1 MRMQTKSCIMVM
13 KKRYVNALL
22 LGMSLCVAAPGT
34 AVSASEIP
42 AQESAVEDTS
52 DAELEAIMREA
63 EAAAAGAD
71 GTEESG
77 SDGSATEETKYAA
90 KLTEVVETLEQKV
103 SAGGSAM
110 SKEDVSILKSFFESI
125 SPEDNFATV
134 SDFLSFVLSSY
145 SDQGIDGDDSHVI
158 KPSLDKVKEITGAFV
173 SVYGETDVIA
183 GVKGY
188 VQDKLGDLSLSEEE
202 IKKITDL
209 DSIDS
214 IFDAAKDYLQKAEG
228 DGDGSDGNNSGDNN
242 GSDGDNSDGDNSG
255 DNSGDNN
262 GDNNGGNS
270 GDNSGD
276 NGGDTDEALKEATE
290 DAIKE
295 IESIDISSLTGERKE
310 AAEKYLAE
318 VKEKITNASSAE
330 DIEVLSAEASA
341 TLESLLAQETIE
353 SQRTAAKEALKEFF
367 DGAKFE
373 TDELKA
379 VAQEIYD
386 SAMEAIGQADSIEKI
401 NDELDSAKEDIQNVI
416 DQKDGVLDTLKEN
429 AKKNIDEAR
438 DAIQTESQLPDEV
451 VAMAKEQIDA
461 ADSAKTIQSIKTV
474 SKEILANMKSALDEK
489 SKSSV
494 SDTISS
500 LRGISLNKDD
510 PDLLVYMA
518 EKASAAE
525 YADACTLMEAAVEY
539 VSLSDADFKDVLVDD
554 MKDVLADAKEDK
566 AEDAQKIFDEAVSS
580 MKDVSRLNTYK
591 VYENAMT
598 ELGKLKATDEVSAA
612 KKEAEASLD
621 KLVEGI
627 TDKTVKA
634 KAEDI
639 VAKAKE
645 SLKDAKTVEEIN
657 KIVEDAAGKVEKVK
671 KEASDAEKLEK
682 KKKTYQAKL
691 DNLVKNVTDSEL
703 KTTLSKIVDS
713 AKADISNATSEEQ
726 MNEILTKAKNDIKNT
741 TVEYSKNK
749 ALATKKAQLIEK
761 LTSLAD
767 GKSLSSE
774 ALSIISQAKTDI
786 MDASTSEDA
795 VSIYNTA
802 VASFKETYVN
812 DLHTSYKEK
821 LDALAPD
828 ASSTLDDT
836 TKAKINDT
844 ITKAKE
850 NIDKTSSEDAMK
862 QIYDQAEKSVSLL
875 KENSS
880 SLDKV
885 KEDAINE
892 LKNYTTLNTESVQKV
907 ISAYTNKIQ
916 SATSEDQVKQ
926 YLSDAKGLLDK
937 LNAAA
942 GITSSTDQNGG
953 TSTGSTASGTDV
965 QSASKKGDDTPTSSV
980 KTGDENGFNII
991 ASVAALIVGIG
1002 AVGALIY
1009 TKFFK
1014 KK

>member
-228 DGDGSDGNNSGDNN
+228 DGDGSDG
-242 GSDGDNSDGDNSG
+242 DNS
-255 DNSGDNN
+255 
-262 GDNNGGNS
+262 
-270 GDNSGD
+270 
-276 NGGDTDEALKEATE
+276 GDTDEALKEATE
-290 DAIKE
+290 NAIKE
-295 IESIDISSLTGERKE
+295 IEAIDISSLTGERKE

-1009 TKFFK
+1009 MKFFK

>member
-1 MRMQTKSCIMVM
+1 MVM

-242 GSDGDNSDGDNSG
+242 G
-255 DNSGDNN
+255 
-262 GDNNGGNS
+262 DNNGGNS

-318 VKEKITNASSAE
+318 VKEKITNASSTE

-438 DAIQTESQLPDEV
+438 DAIQAESQLPDEV

-510 PDLLVYMA
+510 PDLLAYMA

-634 KAEDI
+634 KAEEI

-645 SLKDAKTVEEIN
+645 SLKDAKTVEEVN
-657 KIVEDAAGKVEKVK
+657 KIVEGAAGKVEKVK

-774 ALSIISQAKTDI
+774 ALNIISQAKTDI

-812 DLHTSYKEK
+812 DLHASYKEK

-836 TKAKINDT
+836 TKTKINDT

-942 GITSSTDQNGG
+942 GITSSTDQNDG
-953 TSTGSTASGTDV
+953 TSTSSTASGTDV

-1009 TKFFK
+1009 MKFFK

>member
-1 MRMQTKSCIMVM
+1 MVYKFSSTSKISFPGSGIAAIAASDANLADIRKQMRIQTIGHDKLNQLRHARYFGNIHGMVQHM
-13 KKRYVNALL
+13 KKH
-22 LGMSLCVAAPGT
+22 
-34 AVSASEIP
+34 
-42 AQESAVEDTS
+42 
-52 DAELEAIMREA
+52 
-63 EAAAAGAD
+63 AD
-71 GTEESG
+71 
-77 SDGSATEETKYAA
+77 
-90 KLTEVVETLEQKV
+90 
-103 SAGGSAM
+103 
-110 SKEDVSILKSFFESI
+110 ILRPKFDI
-125 SPEDNFATV
+125 
-134 SDFLSFVLSSY
+134 VL
-145 SDQGIDGDDSHVI
+145 
-158 KPSLDKVKEITGAFV
+158 KTLDK
-173 SVYGETDVIA
+173 
-183 GVKGY
+183 
-188 VQDKLGDLSLSEEE
+188 
-202 IKKITDL
+202 
-209 DSIDS
+209 
-214 IFDAAKDYLQKAEG
+214 
-228 DGDGSDGNNSGDNN
+228 
-242 GSDGDNSDGDNSG
+242 
-255 DNSGDNN
+255 
-262 GDNNGGNS
+262 
-270 GDNSGD
+270 
-276 NGGDTDEALKEATE
+276 
-290 DAIKE
+290 
-295 IESIDISSLTGERKE
+295 
-310 AAEKYLAE
+310 
-318 VKEKITNASSAE
+318 
-330 DIEVLSAEASA
+330 
-341 TLESLLAQETIE
+341 
-353 SQRTAAKEALKEFF
+353 
-367 DGAKFE
+367 
-373 TDELKA
+373 
-379 VAQEIYD
+379 
-386 SAMEAIGQADSIEKI
+386 
-401 NDELDSAKEDIQNVI
+401 
-416 DQKDGVLDTLKEN
+416 
-429 AKKNIDEAR
+429 
-438 DAIQTESQLPDEV
+438 
-451 VAMAKEQIDA
+451 
-461 ADSAKTIQSIKTV
+461 
-474 SKEILANMKSALDEK
+474 
-489 SKSSV
+489 
-494 SDTISS
+494 
-500 LRGISLNKDD
+500 
-510 PDLLVYMA
+510 
-518 EKASAAE
+518 
-525 YADACTLMEAAVEY
+525 
-539 VSLSDADFKDVLVDD
+539 
-554 MKDVLADAKEDK
+554 
-566 AEDAQKIFDEAVSS
+566 
-580 MKDVSRLNTYK
+580 
-591 VYENAMT
+591 
-598 ELGKLKATDEVSAA
+598 ELGGL
-612 KKEAEASLD
+612 
-621 KLVEGI
+621 GI
-627 TDKTVKA
+627 GSWLAPRGVYFISFDSMDGCA
-634 KAEDI
+634 KAI

-1009 TKFFK
+1009 MKFFK

>member
-22 LGMSLCVAAPGT
+22 LGMTLCVAAPGT

-63 EAAAAGAD
+63 EAAAVGAD
-71 GTEESG
+71 GTEGSG
-77 SDGSATEETKYAA
+77 SDGSASEETKYAA
-90 KLTEVVETLEQKV
+90 KLTDVVGTLEQKV

-125 SPEDNFATV
+125 SPEDDFATV

-158 KPSLDKVKEITGAFV
+158 EPSLDKVKEITSAFV
-173 SVYGETDVIA
+173 SVYGETDVID

-188 VQDKLGDLSLSEEE
+188 VQDKLGDLSLSEED

-214 IFDAAKDYLQKAEG
+214 IFDAAKDYLQKA
-228 DGDGSDGNNSGDNN
+228 DGDSD
-242 GSDGDNSDGDNSG
+242 GSDGDNSGDNNDSNGDNNG

-262 GDNNGGNS
+262 GDNS
-270 GDNSGD
+270 GDNS
-276 NGGDTDEALKEATE
+276 GDTDEALKEAAE

-295 IESIDISSLTGERKE
+295 IEAIDISSLTGERKE
-310 AAEKYLAE
+310 AAEKYLTE

-341 TLESLLAQETIE
+341 TLESLLAQETLE

-367 DGAKFE
+367 DSAKFE

-379 VAQEIYD
+379 AAQEIYD
-386 SAMEAIGQADSIEKI
+386 SAMEAIDQADSIEKI
-401 NDELDSAKEDIQNVI
+401 NDELDSAKEDIQNVV
-416 DQKDGVLDTLKEN
+416 DQKDGVLDTLKDN
-429 AKKNIDEAR
+429 AKKSIDEAR
-438 DAIQTESQLPDEV
+438 DAIKTESQLPDEV
-451 VAMAKEQIDA
+451 VAMAEEQIDA
-461 ADSAKTIQSIKTV
+461 ADSAKTIQSVKTV

-510 PDLLVYMA
+510 PDLLAYMA
-518 EKASAAE
+518 QKASAAE

-645 SLKDAKTVEEIN
+645 SLKDAKTVEAVN

-691 DNLVKNVTDSEL
+691 DDLIKNVTDSEL

-761 LTSLAD
+761 LTSLTD

-828 ASSTLDDT
+828 DSSTLDDT
-836 TKAKINDT
+836 TKTKINDT

-953 TSTGSTASGTDV
+953 TSTSSTASGTDV

-1009 TKFFK
+1009 MKFFK

>member
-228 DGDGSDGNNSGDNN
+228 DGDGSDGDNSGDNN
-242 GSDGDNSDGDNSG
+242 GSDGDNS
-255 DNSGDNN
+255 GDNN
-262 GDNNGGNS
+262 GDNNGDNS
-270 GDNSGD
+270 GDNS
-276 NGGDTDEALKEATE
+276 GDTDEALKEATE

-295 IESIDISSLTGERKE
+295 IEAIDISSLTGERKE

-386 SAMEAIGQADSIEKI
+386 SAMEAIGHADSIEKI

-489 SKSSV
+489 SKTSV

-566 AEDAQKIFDEAVSS
+566 VEDAQKIFDEAVSS

-1009 TKFFK
+1009 MKFFK

>member
-22 LGMSLCVAAPGT
+22 LGMSLCVAVPGT
-34 AVSASEIP
+34 AVSASKIP

-77 SDGSATEETKYAA
+77 SDGSATEEAKYAA

-110 SKEDVSILKSFFESI
+110 SKEDVSILKNFFESI
-125 SPEDNFATV
+125 PPEDDFATV

-158 KPSLDKVKEITGAFV
+158 EPSLDKVKEITGAFG
-173 SVYGETDVIA
+173 SVYGETDVID

-209 DSIDS
+209 DSIDF

-228 DGDGSDGNNSGDNN
+228 DVDGSD
-242 GSDGDNSDGDNSG
+242 G

-262 GDNNGGNS
+262 GDNNGDNS
-270 GDNSGD
+270 GDNSED
-276 NGGDTDEALKEATE
+276 NSGDTDEALKEATE

-295 IESIDISSLTGERKE
+295 IEAIDISSLTGERKE

-341 TLESLLAQETIE
+341 TLESLLAQETLE

-379 VAQEIYD
+379 AAQEIYD
-386 SAMEAIGQADSIEKI
+386 SAMEAIDQADSIEKI

-438 DAIQTESQLPDEV
+438 DAIQTESQLPDEI
-451 VAMAKEQIDA
+451 VAMAEEQIDA

-510 PDLLVYMA
+510 PDLLAYMA

-525 YADACTLMEAAVEY
+525 YTDACTLMEAAVEY

-645 SLKDAKTVEEIN
+645 SLKDAKTVEEVN
-657 KIVEDAAGKVEKVK
+657 KIIEDAAGKVEKVK
-671 KEASDAEKLEK
+671 KEASDAEKREK

-691 DNLVKNVTDSEL
+691 DDLVKNVTDSEL

-836 TKAKINDT
+836 TTTKINDT

-953 TSTGSTASGTDV
+953 TSTSSTASETDV

-1009 TKFFK
+1009 MKFFK

>member
-1 MRMQTKSCIMVM
+1 MVM

-310 AAEKYLAE
+310 AAEKNLAE

-416 DQKDGVLDTLKEN
+416 DQKDGVLNTLKEN

-438 DAIQTESQLPDEV
+438 DAIQTESQLPNEV

-510 PDLLVYMA
+510 PDLLAYMA

-634 KAEDI
+634 KAEEI

-645 SLKDAKTVEEIN
+645 SLKDAKTVEEVN

-774 ALSIISQAKTDI
+774 ALNIISQAKTDI

-812 DLHTSYKEK
+812 DLHTSV
-821 LDALAPD
+821 
-828 ASSTLDDT
+828 
-836 TKAKINDT
+836 
-844 ITKAKE
+844 
-850 NIDKTSSEDAMK
+850 MK
-862 QIYDQAEKSVSLL
+862 
-875 KENSS
+875 
-880 SLDKV
+880 
-885 KEDAINE
+885 
-892 LKNYTTLNTESVQKV
+892 
-907 ISAYTNKIQ
+907 
-916 SATSEDQVKQ
+916 
-926 YLSDAKGLLDK
+926 
-937 LNAAA
+937 
-942 GITSSTDQNGG
+942 
-953 TSTGSTASGTDV
+953 
-965 QSASKKGDDTPTSSV
+965 
-980 KTGDENGFNII
+980 
-991 ASVAALIVGIG
+991 
-1002 AVGALIY
+1002 
-1009 TKFFK
+1009 
-1014 KK
+1014 

>member
-22 LGMSLCVAAPGT
+22 LGMTLCVAAPGT

-71 GTEESG
+71 GTEGSG
-77 SDGSATEETKYAA
+77 SDGSASEETKYAA
-90 KLTEVVETLEQKV
+90 KLTDVVGTLEQKV

-125 SPEDNFATV
+125 SPEDDFATV

-158 KPSLDKVKEITGAFV
+158 EPSLDKVKEITSAFV
-173 SVYGETDVIA
+173 SVYGETDVID

-188 VQDKLGDLSLSEEE
+188 VQDKLGDLSLSEED

-214 IFDAAKDYLQKAEG
+214 IFDAAKDYLQKA
-228 DGDGSDGNNSGDNN
+228 DGDSD
-242 GSDGDNSDGDNSG
+242 GSDGDNSGDNNDSNGDNNG

-262 GDNNGGNS
+262 GDNS
-270 GDNSGD
+270 GDNS
-276 NGGDTDEALKEATE
+276 GDTDEALKEAAE

-295 IESIDISSLTGERKE
+295 IEAIDISSLTGERKE
-310 AAEKYLAE
+310 AAEKYLTE

-341 TLESLLAQETIE
+341 TLESLLAQETLE

-367 DGAKFE
+367 DSAKFE

-379 VAQEIYD
+379 AAQEIYD
-386 SAMEAIGQADSIEKI
+386 SAMEAIDQADSIEKI
-401 NDELDSAKEDIQNVI
+401 NDELDSAKEDIQNVV
-416 DQKDGVLDTLKEN
+416 DQKDGVLDTLKDN
-429 AKKNIDEAR
+429 AKKSIDEAR
-438 DAIQTESQLPDEV
+438 DAIKTESQLPDEV
-451 VAMAKEQIDA
+451 VAMAEEQIDA
-461 ADSAKTIQSIKTV
+461 ADSAKTIQSVKTV

-510 PDLLVYMA
+510 PDLLAYMA
-518 EKASAAE
+518 QKASAAE

-645 SLKDAKTVEEIN
+645 SLKDAKTVEAVN

-691 DNLVKNVTDSEL
+691 DDLIKNVTDSEL

-761 LTSLAD
+761 LTSLTD

-828 ASSTLDDT
+828 DSSTLDDT
-836 TKAKINDT
+836 TKTKINDT

-953 TSTGSTASGTDV
+953 TSTSSTASGTDV

-1009 TKFFK
+1009 MKFFK

>member
-1 MRMQTKSCIMVM
+1 MVM

-276 NGGDTDEALKEATE
+276 NGGDIDEALKEATE

-416 DQKDGVLDTLKEN
+416 DQKDGVLNTLKEN

-438 DAIQTESQLPDEV
+438 DAIQTESQLPNEV

-474 SKEILANMKSALDEK
+474 SKEIPANMKSALDEK

-510 PDLLVYMA
+510 PDLLAYMA

-634 KAEDI
+634 KAEEI

-645 SLKDAKTVEEIN
+645 SLKDAKTVEEVN

-774 ALSIISQAKTDI
+774 ALNIISQAKTDI

-836 TKAKINDT
+836 TKTKINNT

-907 ISAYTNKIQ
+907 ISAYTNRIQ
-916 SATSEDQVKQ
+916 SATSEDQVKK
-926 YLSDAKGLLDK
+926 YLSNAKVLLDK

-942 GITSSTDQNGG
+942 GITSSTDQNDG
-953 TSTGSTASGTDV
+953 TSTSSTASGTDV

-1009 TKFFK
+1009 MKFFK

>member
-228 DGDGSDGNNSGDNN
+228 DGDGSDGDNSGDNN
-242 GSDGDNSDGDNSG
+242 GSDGDNSGDNNGSDGDNS
-255 DNSGDNN
+255 
-262 GDNNGGNS
+262 
-270 GDNSGD
+270 
-276 NGGDTDEALKEATE
+276 GDTDEALKEATE

-295 IESIDISSLTGERKE
+295 IEAIDISSLTGERKE

-1009 TKFFK
+1009 MKFFK

>member
-42 AQESAVEDTS
+42 AKESAVEDTS

-63 EAAAAGAD
+63 ETAAAGAD

-125 SPEDNFATV
+125 SPEDDFATV

-158 KPSLDKVKEITGAFV
+158 EPSLDKVKEITGAFV
-173 SVYGETDVIA
+173 SVYGETDVID

-202 IKKITDL
+202 IKKITEL

-228 DGDGSDGNNSGDNN
+228 DGDGSDGDNSGDNN

-262 GDNNGGNS
+262 GDNNGDNS
-270 GDNSGD
+270 GDNS
-276 NGGDTDEALKEATE
+276 GDTDEALKEATE
-290 DAIKE
+290 DAIKK
-295 IESIDISSLTGERKE
+295 IEAIDISSLTGERKE

-341 TLESLLAQETIE
+341 TLESLLAQETLE

-379 VAQEIYD
+379 AAQEIYD
-386 SAMEAIGQADSIEKI
+386 SAMEAIDQADSIEKI

-429 AKKNIDEAR
+429 AKKNIDEAG

-451 VAMAKEQIDA
+451 VAMAEEQIDA

-510 PDLLVYMA
+510 PDLLAYMA

-645 SLKDAKTVEEIN
+645 SLKDAKTVEEVN

-691 DNLVKNVTDSEL
+691 DDLVKNVTDSEL

-836 TKAKINDT
+836 TKTKINDT

-942 GITSSTDQNGG
+942 GITSSTDQNDG
-953 TSTGSTASGTDV
+953 TSTSSTASGTDV

-1009 TKFFK
+1009 MKFFK

>member
-42 AQESAVEDTS
+42 AQESAVEDTR

-77 SDGSATEETKYAA
+77 SDGSATKETKYAA
-90 KLTEVVETLEQKV
+90 KLTEVVEILEQKV

-228 DGDGSDGNNSGDNN
+228 DGDGSDGDNSGDNSGDNN
-242 GSDGDNSDGDNSG
+242 GSDG

-270 GDNSGD
+270 GDNS
-276 NGGDTDEALKEATE
+276 GDTDEALKEATE

-318 VKEKITNASSAE
+318 VKEKIINASSAE

-416 DQKDGVLDTLKEN
+416 DQKDGVLNTLKEN

-438 DAIQTESQLPDEV
+438 DAIQTESQLPNEV

-510 PDLLVYMA
+510 PDLLAYMA

-566 AEDAQKIFDEAVSS
+566 TEDAQKIFDEAVSS

-634 KAEDI
+634 KAEEI

-645 SLKDAKTVEEIN
+645 SLKDAKTVEEVN

-761 LTSLAD
+761 LTSLVD

-774 ALSIISQAKTDI
+774 ALNIISQAKTDI

-836 TKAKINDT
+836 TKTKINDT

-942 GITSSTDQNGG
+942 GITSSTDQNDG
-953 TSTGSTASGTDV
+953 TSTSSTASGTDV

-1009 TKFFK
+1009 MKFFK

>member
-125 SPEDNFATV
+125 SPEDDFATV

-158 KPSLDKVKEITGAFV
+158 KPSLDKVKEIAGAFV
-173 SVYGETDVIA
+173 SVYGETDVID

-228 DGDGSDGNNSGDNN
+228 DGDGSDGDNSGDNN

-262 GDNNGGNS
+262 GDNNGDNS
-270 GDNSGD
+270 GDNS
-276 NGGDTDEALKEATE
+276 GDTDEALKEATE

-295 IESIDISSLTGERKE
+295 IEAIDISSLTGERKE

-341 TLESLLAQETIE
+341 TLESLLAQETLE

-379 VAQEIYD
+379 AAQEIYD

-416 DQKDGVLDTLKEN
+416 DQKDGVLDTLKDN

-451 VAMAKEQIDA
+451 VAMAEEQIDA

-510 PDLLVYMA
+510 PDLLAYMA

-566 AEDAQKIFDEAVSS
+566 VEDAQKIFDEAVSS

-612 KKEAEASLD
+612 KEEAEASLD

-634 KAEDI
+634 KAEEI

-645 SLKDAKTVEEIN
+645 SLKDAKTVEEVN

-691 DNLVKNVTDSEL
+691 DDLVKNVTDSEL

-786 MDASTSEDA
+786 MDTSTSEDA

-836 TKAKINDT
+836 TKTKINDT

-942 GITSSTDQNGG
+942 GITSSTDQNDG
-953 TSTGSTASGTDV
+953 TSTSSTASGTDV
-965 QSASKKGDDTPTSSV
+965 QSASKKGDDAPTSSV

-1009 TKFFK
+1009 MKFFK

>member
-228 DGDGSDGNNSGDNN
+228 DGDGSDGDNSGDNN
-242 GSDGDNSDGDNSG
+242 GSDGDNS
-255 DNSGDNN
+255 GDNN
-262 GDNNGGNS
+262 GDNNGDNS
-270 GDNSGD
+270 GDNS
-276 NGGDTDEALKEATE
+276 GDTDEALKEATE
-290 DAIKE
+290 NAIKE
-295 IESIDISSLTGERKE
+295 IEAIDISSLTGERKE

-1009 TKFFK
+1009 MKFFK

>member
-228 DGDGSDGNNSGDNN
+228 DGDGSDGDNSGDNN
-242 GSDGDNSDGDNSG
+242 GSDGDNSG

-262 GDNNGGNS
+262 GSD

-276 NGGDTDEALKEATE
+276 NSGDTDEALKEATE
-290 DAIKE
+290 NAIKE
-295 IESIDISSLTGERKE
+295 IEAIDISSLTGERKE

-1009 TKFFK
+1009 MKFFK

>member
-71 GTEESG
+71 GTEGSG
-77 SDGSATEETKYAA
+77 SDGSASEETKYAA
-90 KLTEVVETLEQKV
+90 KLTDVVGTLEQKV

-125 SPEDNFATV
+125 SPEDDFATV

-158 KPSLDKVKEITGAFV
+158 EPSLDKVKEITGAFV
-173 SVYGETDVIA
+173 SVYGETDVID

-188 VQDKLGDLSLSEEE
+188 VQDKLGDQSLSEEE

-214 IFDAAKDYLQKAEG
+214 IFDAAKDYLQKADG
-228 DGDGSDGNNSGDNN
+228 DGDGSDGDNSGDNN
-242 GSDGDNSDGDNSG
+242 DSNGDNNGDNSGDNNG

-262 GDNNGGNS
+262 GDNNGDNS
-270 GDNSGD
+270 GDNS
-276 NGGDTDEALKEATE
+276 GDTDEALKEAVE

-295 IESIDISSLTGERKE
+295 IEAIDISSLTGERKE
-310 AAEKYLAE
+310 AAEKYLTE

-341 TLESLLAQETIE
+341 TLESLLAQETLE

-367 DGAKFE
+367 DSAKFE

-379 VAQEIYD
+379 AAQEIYD
-386 SAMEAIGQADSIEKI
+386 SAMEAIDQADSIEKI
-401 NDELDSAKEDIQNVI
+401 NDELDSAKEDIQNVV
-416 DQKDGVLDTLKEN
+416 DQKDGVLDTLKDN
-429 AKKNIDEAR
+429 AKKSIDEAR
-438 DAIQTESQLPDEV
+438 DAIKTESQLPDEV

-461 ADSAKTIQSIKTV
+461 ADSAKTIQSVKTV

-510 PDLLVYMA
+510 PDLLAYMA

-645 SLKDAKTVEEIN
+645 SLKDAKTVDEVN

-691 DNLVKNVTDSEL
+691 DDLIKNVTDSEL

-761 LTSLAD
+761 LTSLTD

-828 ASSTLDDT
+828 DSSTLDDT
-836 TKAKINDT
+836 TKTKINDT

-1009 TKFFK
+1009 MKFFK

>member
-1 MRMQTKSCIMVM
+1 M

-22 LGMSLCVAAPGT
+22 LGMTLCVAAPGT

-71 GTEESG
+71 GTEGSG
-77 SDGSATEETKYAA
+77 SDGSASEETKYAA
-90 KLTEVVETLEQKV
+90 KLTDVVGTLEQKV

-125 SPEDNFATV
+125 SPEDDFATV

-158 KPSLDKVKEITGAFV
+158 EPSLDKVKEITSAFV
-173 SVYGETDVIA
+173 SVYGETDVID

-188 VQDKLGDLSLSEEE
+188 VQDKLGDLSLSEEDN
-202 IKKITDL
+202 KKITDL

-214 IFDAAKDYLQKAEG
+214 IFDAAKDYLQKA
-228 DGDGSDGNNSGDNN
+228 DGDSD
-242 GSDGDNSDGDNSG
+242 GSDGDNSGDNNDSNGDNNG

-262 GDNNGGNS
+262 GDNS
-270 GDNSGD
+270 GDNS
-276 NGGDTDEALKEATE
+276 GDTDEALKEAAE

-295 IESIDISSLTGERKE
+295 IEAIDISSLTGERKE
-310 AAEKYLAE
+310 AAEKYLTE

-341 TLESLLAQETIE
+341 TLESLLAQETLE

-367 DGAKFE
+367 DSAKFE

-379 VAQEIYD
+379 AAQEIYD
-386 SAMEAIGQADSIEKI
+386 SAMEAIDQADSIEKI
-401 NDELDSAKEDIQNVI
+401 NDELDSAKEDIQNVV
-416 DQKDGVLDTLKEN
+416 DQKDGVLDTLKDN
-429 AKKNIDEAR
+429 AKKSIDEAR
-438 DAIQTESQLPDEV
+438 DAIKTESQLPDEV
-451 VAMAKEQIDA
+451 VAMAEEQIDA
-461 ADSAKTIQSIKTV
+461 ADSAKTIQSVKTV

-510 PDLLVYMA
+510 PDLLAYMA
-518 EKASAAE
+518 QKASAAE

-645 SLKDAKTVEEIN
+645 SLKDAKTVEAVN

-691 DNLVKNVTDSEL
+691 DDLIKNVTDSEL

-761 LTSLAD
+761 LTSLTD

-802 VASFKETYVN
+802 VAIFK
-812 DLHTSYKEK
+812 
-821 LDALAPD
+821 
-828 ASSTLDDT
+828 
-836 TKAKINDT
+836 
-844 ITKAKE
+844 
-850 NIDKTSSEDAMK
+850 
-862 QIYDQAEKSVSLL
+862 
-875 KENSS
+875 
-880 SLDKV
+880 
-885 KEDAINE
+885 
-892 LKNYTTLNTESVQKV
+892 
-907 ISAYTNKIQ
+907 
-916 SATSEDQVKQ
+916 
-926 YLSDAKGLLDK
+926 
-937 LNAAA
+937 
-942 GITSSTDQNGG
+942 
-953 TSTGSTASGTDV
+953 
-965 QSASKKGDDTPTSSV
+965 
-980 KTGDENGFNII
+980 
-991 ASVAALIVGIG
+991 
-1002 AVGALIY
+1002 
-1009 TKFFK
+1009 
-1014 KK
+1014 

>member
-1 MRMQTKSCIMVM
+1 MVM

-22 LGMSLCVAAPGT
+22 LGMTLCVAAPGT

-71 GTEESG
+71 GTEGSG
-77 SDGSATEETKYAA
+77 SDGSASEETKYAS
-90 KLTEVVETLEQKV
+90 KLTDVVGTLEQKV

-110 SKEDVSILKSFFESI
+110 TKEDVSILKSFFESI
-125 SPEDNFATV
+125 SPEDDFATV

-158 KPSLDKVKEITGAFV
+158 EPSLDKVKEIASAFV
-173 SVYGETDVIA
+173 SVYGETDVID

-214 IFDAAKDYLQKAEG
+214 IFDAAKDYLQKADG
-228 DGDGSDGNNSGDNN
+228 DGDGSD
-242 GSDGDNSDGDNSG
+242 G

-262 GDNNGGNS
+262 GDNNG
-270 GDNSGD
+270 
-276 NGGDTDEALKEATE
+276 DTDEALKEAAE

-295 IESIDISSLTGERKE
+295 IEAIDISSLTSERKE
-310 AAEKYLAE
+310 AVEKYLAE

-341 TLESLLAQETIE
+341 TLESLLAQETLE

-379 VAQEIYD
+379 AAQEIYD
-386 SAMEAIGQADSIEKI
+386 SAMEAIDQADSIEKI

-438 DAIQTESQLPDEV
+438 DAIQTESRLPDEV
-451 VAMAKEQIDA
+451 VAMAEEQIDA

-510 PDLLVYMA
+510 PDLLAYMA

-645 SLKDAKTVEEIN
+645 SLKDAKTVEEVN

-691 DNLVKNVTDSEL
+691 DDLVKNVTDSEL

-713 AKADISNATSEEQ
+713 AKADIYNATSEEQ

-836 TKAKINDT
+836 TKTKINDT

-942 GITSSTDQNGG
+942 GITSSTDQNDG
-953 TSTGSTASGTDV
+953 TSTSSTASGTDV

-1009 TKFFK
+1009 MKFFK

>member
-22 LGMSLCVAAPGT
+22 LGMSLCVAVPGT
-34 AVSASEIP
+34 AVSASKIP

-110 SKEDVSILKSFFESI
+110 SKEDVSILKNFFESI
-125 SPEDNFATV
+125 PPEDDFATV

-158 KPSLDKVKEITGAFV
+158 EPSLDKVKEITGAFG
-173 SVYGETDVIA
+173 SVYGETDVID

-209 DSIDS
+209 DSIDF

-228 DGDGSDGNNSGDNN
+228 DVDGSDGDNSGDNN

-262 GDNNGGNS
+262 GDNNGDNS
-270 GDNSGD
+270 GDNSED
-276 NGGDTDEALKEATE
+276 NSGDTDEALKEATE

-295 IESIDISSLTGERKE
+295 IEAIDISSLTGERKE

-379 VAQEIYD
+379 AAQEIYD

-429 AKKNIDEAR
+429 AKKNIDEAG
-438 DAIQTESQLPDEV
+438 DAIQTESQLPDEI
-451 VAMAKEQIDA
+451 VAMAEEQIDA

-510 PDLLVYMA
+510 PDLLAYMA

-645 SLKDAKTVEEIN
+645 SLKDAKTVEEVN

-691 DNLVKNVTDSEL
+691 DDLVKNVTDSEL

-767 GKSLSSE
+767 GKSLSSK
-774 ALSIISQAKTDI
+774 AFSIISQAKTDI

-836 TKAKINDT
+836 TTTKINDT

-885 KEDAINE
+885 KEDAINK

-953 TSTGSTASGTDV
+953 TSTSSTASGTDV

-1009 TKFFK
+1009 MKFFK

>member
-52 DAELEAIMREA
+52 DAELEAIMRKA

-125 SPEDNFATV
+125 SPEDDFATV

-158 KPSLDKVKEITGAFV
+158 EPSLDKVKEITGAFV
-173 SVYGETDVIA
+173 SVYGETDVID

-202 IKKITDL
+202 IKKITEL

-214 IFDAAKDYLQKAEG
+214 IFDASKDYLQKAEG
-228 DGDGSDGNNSGDNN
+228 DGDGSDGDNSGDNN
-242 GSDGDNSDGDNSG
+242 GFDGDNSDGDNSG

-262 GDNNGGNS
+262 GDNNG
-270 GDNSGD
+270 DNSDD
-276 NGGDTDEALKEATE
+276 NSGDTDEALKEATE

-295 IESIDISSLTGERKE
+295 IEAIDISSLTGERKE

-341 TLESLLAQETIE
+341 TLESLLAQETLE

-379 VAQEIYD
+379 AAQEIYD
-386 SAMEAIGQADSIEKI
+386 SAMEAIDQADSIEKI

-451 VAMAKEQIDA
+451 VAMAEEQIDA

-510 PDLLVYMA
+510 PDLLAYMA

-554 MKDVLADAKEDK
+554 MKDVLADAKENK
-566 AEDAQKIFDEAVSS
+566 TEDAQKIFDEAVSS

-627 TDKTVKA
+627 TDKTVKV

-645 SLKDAKTVEEIN
+645 SLKDAKTVEEVN

-691 DNLVKNVTDSEL
+691 DDLVKNVTDSEL

-795 VSIYNTA
+795 VSIYNAA
-802 VASFKETYVN
+802 VARFKETYVN

-828 ASSTLDDT
+828 ASYTLDDI
-836 TKAKINDT
+836 TKTKINDT

-880 SLDKV
+880 FLDKV

-942 GITSSTDQNGG
+942 GITSSTDQNDG
-953 TSTGSTASGTDV
+953 TSTSSTASGTDV

-1002 AVGALIY
+1002 AVGTLIY
-1009 TKFFK
+1009 MKFFK

>member
-22 LGMSLCVAAPGT
+22 LGMSLCVAVPGT
-34 AVSASEIP
+34 AVSASKIP

-77 SDGSATEETKYAA
+77 SDGSATEEAKYAA

-110 SKEDVSILKSFFESI
+110 SKEDVSILKNFFESI
-125 SPEDNFATV
+125 PPEDDFATV

-158 KPSLDKVKEITGAFV
+158 EPSLDKVKEITGAFG
-173 SVYGETDVIA
+173 SVYGETDVID

-209 DSIDS
+209 DSIDF

-228 DGDGSDGNNSGDNN
+228 DVDGSD
-242 GSDGDNSDGDNSG
+242 G

-262 GDNNGGNS
+262 GDNNGDNS
-270 GDNSGD
+270 GDNSED
-276 NGGDTDEALKEATE
+276 NSGDTDEALKEATE

-295 IESIDISSLTGERKE
+295 IEAIDISSLTGERKE

-341 TLESLLAQETIE
+341 TLESLLAQETLE

-379 VAQEIYD
+379 AAQEIYD
-386 SAMEAIGQADSIEKI
+386 SAMEAIDQADSIEKI

-438 DAIQTESQLPDEV
+438 DAIQTESQLPDEI
-451 VAMAKEQIDA
+451 VAMAEEQIDA

-510 PDLLVYMA
+510 PDLLAYMA

-525 YADACTLMEAAVEY
+525 YTDACTLMEAAVEY
-539 VSLSDADFKDVLVDD
+539 VSLSDTDFKDVLVDD

-645 SLKDAKTVEEIN
+645 SLKDAKTVEEVN
-657 KIVEDAAGKVEKVK
+657 KIIEDAAGKVEKVK
-671 KEASDAEKLEK
+671 KEASDAEKREK

-691 DNLVKNVTDSEL
+691 DDLVKNVTDSEL

-836 TKAKINDT
+836 TTTKINDT

-953 TSTGSTASGTDV
+953 TSTSSTASETDV

-1009 TKFFK
+1009 MKFFK

>member
-1 MRMQTKSCIMVM
+1 MVM

-22 LGMSLCVAAPGT
+22 LGMSLCVAVPGT
-34 AVSASEIP
+34 AVSASKIP

-110 SKEDVSILKSFFESI
+110 SKEDVSILKNFFESI
-125 SPEDNFATV
+125 PPEDDFATV

-158 KPSLDKVKEITGAFV
+158 EPSLDKVKEITGAFV
-173 SVYGETDVIA
+173 SVYGETDVID

-209 DSIDS
+209 DSIDF

-228 DGDGSDGNNSGDNN
+228 DVDGSDGDNSGDNN

-262 GDNNGGNS
+262 GDNNGDNS
-270 GDNSGD
+270 GDNSED
-276 NGGDTDEALKEATE
+276 NSGDTDEALKEATE

-295 IESIDISSLTGERKE
+295 IEAIDISSLTSERKE

-341 TLESLLAQETIE
+341 TLESLLAQETLE

-379 VAQEIYD
+379 AAQEIYD
-386 SAMEAIGQADSIEKI
+386 SAMEAIDQADSIEKI

-438 DAIQTESQLPDEV
+438 DAIQTESQLPDEI
-451 VAMAKEQIDA
+451 VAMAEEQIDA

-510 PDLLVYMA
+510 PDLLAYMA

-554 MKDVLADAKEDK
+554 MKDVLADAKENK
-566 AEDAQKIFDEAVSS
+566 TEDAQKIFDEAVSS

-645 SLKDAKTVEEIN
+645 SLKDAKTVEEVN

-671 KEASDAEKLEK
+671 KEASDVEKLEK

-691 DNLVKNVTDSEL
+691 DDLVKKVTDSEL

-802 VASFKETYVN
+802 VARFKETYVN

-836 TKAKINDT
+836 TKTKINDT

-880 SLDKV
+880 FLDKV

-926 YLSDAKGLLDK
+926 YLSDARGLLDK

-942 GITSSTDQNGG
+942 GITSSTDQNDG
-953 TSTGSTASGTDV
+953 TSTSSTASGTDV

-1009 TKFFK
+1009 MKFFK

>member
-1 MRMQTKSCIMVM
+1 MVM

-22 LGMSLCVAAPGT
+22 LGMSLCVAAPGIV
-34 AVSASEIP
+34 VSASEIP

-134 SDFLSFVLSSY
+134 TDFLSFVLSSY

-416 DQKDGVLDTLKEN
+416 DQKDGVLNTLKEN
-429 AKKNIDEAR
+429 AKKNIDEAG

-451 VAMAKEQIDA
+451 VAMAEEQIDA

-510 PDLLVYMA
+510 PDLLAYMA

-539 VSLSDADFKDVLVDD
+539 VSLSDADFKDVLVND
-554 MKDVLADAKEDK
+554 MKDVLADAKENK
-566 AEDAQKIFDEAVSS
+566 TEDAQKIFDEAVSS

-645 SLKDAKTVEEIN
+645 SLKDAKTVEEVN

-713 AKADISNATSEEQ
+713 AKADISNAMSEEQ

-774 ALSIISQAKTDI
+774 ALNIISQAKTDI

-836 TKAKINDT
+836 TKTKINNT

-880 SLDKV
+880 FLDKV

-942 GITSSTDQNGG
+942 GITSSTDQNDG
-953 TSTGSTASGTDV
+953 TSKSSTASGTDV

-1009 TKFFK
+1009 MKFFK

>member
-22 LGMSLCVAAPGT
+22 LGMSLCVATPGT

-228 DGDGSDGNNSGDNN
+228 DGDGSDGDNSGDNN
-242 GSDGDNSDGDNSG
+242 GSDGDNSG

-262 GDNNGGNS
+262 GSD

-276 NGGDTDEALKEATE
+276 NSGDTDEALKEATE
-290 DAIKE
+290 NAIKE
-295 IESIDISSLTGERKE
+295 IEAIDISSLTGERKE

-489 SKSSV
+489 SKTSV

-566 AEDAQKIFDEAVSS
+566 TEDAQKIFDEAVSS

-598 ELGKLKATDEVSAA
+598 ELGKLKATDEVSSA

-691 DNLVKNVTDSEL
+691 DDLVKNVTDSEL

-836 TKAKINDT
+836 TKTKINDT

-942 GITSSTDQNGG
+942 GITSSTDQNDG
-953 TSTGSTASGTDV
+953 TSTSSTTSGTDV

-1009 TKFFK
+1009 MKFFK

>member
-1 MRMQTKSCIMVM
+1 MVM

-228 DGDGSDGNNSGDNN
+228 DGDGSDGDNSGDNN
-242 GSDGDNSDGDNSG
+242 GSDGDNS
-255 DNSGDNN
+255 GDNN
-262 GDNNGGNS
+262 GDNNGDNS
-270 GDNSGD
+270 GDNS
-276 NGGDTDEALKEATE
+276 GDTDEALKEATE
-290 DAIKE
+290 NAIKE
-295 IESIDISSLTGERKE
+295 IEAIDISSLTGERKE

-634 KAEDI
+634 KAEEI

-1009 TKFFK
+1009 MKFFK

>member
-42 AQESAVEDTS
+42 AQESAVEDTR

-228 DGDGSDGNNSGDNN
+228 DGDGSDGDNSGDNSGDNN
-242 GSDGDNSDGDNSG
+242 GSDG

-318 VKEKITNASSAE
+318 VKEKIINASSAE

-416 DQKDGVLDTLKEN
+416 DQKDGVLNTLKEN

-438 DAIQTESQLPDEV
+438 DAIQTESQLPNEV

-510 PDLLVYMA
+510 PDLLAYMA

-566 AEDAQKIFDEAVSS
+566 TEDAQKIFDEAVSS

-634 KAEDI
+634 KAEEI

-645 SLKDAKTVEEIN
+645 SLKDAKTVEEVN

-761 LTSLAD
+761 LTSLVD

-774 ALSIISQAKTDI
+774 ALNIISQAKTDI

-836 TKAKINDT
+836 TKTKINDT

-942 GITSSTDQNGG
+942 GITSSTDQNDG
-953 TSTGSTASGTDV
+953 TSTSSTASGTDV

-1009 TKFFK
+1009 MKFFK

>member
-22 LGMSLCVAAPGT
+22 LGMSLCVAVPGT
-34 AVSASEIP
+34 AVSASKIP

-77 SDGSATEETKYAA
+77 SDGSATEEAKYAA

-110 SKEDVSILKSFFESI
+110 SKEDVSILKNFFESI
-125 SPEDNFATV
+125 PPEDDFATV

-158 KPSLDKVKEITGAFV
+158 EPSLDKVKEITGAFG
-173 SVYGETDVIA
+173 SVYGETDVID

-209 DSIDS
+209 DSIDF

-228 DGDGSDGNNSGDNN
+228 DVDGSD
-242 GSDGDNSDGDNSG
+242 G

-262 GDNNGGNS
+262 GDNNGDNS
-270 GDNSGD
+270 GDNSED
-276 NGGDTDEALKEATE
+276 NSGDTDEALKEATE

-295 IESIDISSLTGERKE
+295 IEAIDISSLTGERKE

-341 TLESLLAQETIE
+341 TLESLLAQETLE

-379 VAQEIYD
+379 AAQEIYD
-386 SAMEAIGQADSIEKI
+386 SAMEAIDQADSIEKI

-438 DAIQTESQLPDEV
+438 DAIQTESQLPDEI
-451 VAMAKEQIDA
+451 VAMAEEQIDA

-510 PDLLVYMA
+510 PDLLAYMA

-525 YADACTLMEAAVEY
+525 YTDACTLMEAAVEY
-539 VSLSDADFKDVLVDD
+539 VSLSDTDFKDVLVDD

-645 SLKDAKTVEEIN
+645 SLKDAKTVEEVN
-657 KIVEDAAGKVEKVK
+657 KIIEDAAGQVEKVK
-671 KEASDAEKLEK
+671 KEASDAEKREK

-691 DNLVKNVTDSEL
+691 DDLVKNVTDSEL

-836 TKAKINDT
+836 TTTKINDT

-953 TSTGSTASGTDV
+953 TSTSSTASETDV

-1009 TKFFK
+1009 MKFFK

>member
-22 LGMSLCVAAPGT
+22 LGMSLCVAVPGT
-34 AVSASEIP
+34 AVSASKIP

-110 SKEDVSILKSFFESI
+110 SKEDVSILKNFFESI
-125 SPEDNFATV
+125 PPEDDFATV

-158 KPSLDKVKEITGAFV
+158 EPSLDKVKEITGAFG
-173 SVYGETDVIA
+173 SVYGETDVID

-209 DSIDS
+209 DSIDF

-228 DGDGSDGNNSGDNN
+228 DVDGSD
-242 GSDGDNSDGDNSG
+242 G

-262 GDNNGGNS
+262 GDNNGDNS
-270 GDNSGD
+270 GDNSED
-276 NGGDTDEALKEATE
+276 NSGDTDEALREATE

-295 IESIDISSLTGERKE
+295 IEAIDISSLTGERKE

-341 TLESLLAQETIE
+341 TLESLLAQETLE

-379 VAQEIYD
+379 AAQEIYD
-386 SAMEAIGQADSIEKI
+386 SAMEAIDQADSIEKI

-438 DAIQTESQLPDEV
+438 DAIQTESQLPDEI
-451 VAMAKEQIDA
+451 VAMAEEQIDA

-510 PDLLVYMA
+510 PDLLAYMA

-525 YADACTLMEAAVEY
+525 YTDACTLMEAAVEY

-645 SLKDAKTVEEIN
+645 SLKDAKTVEEVN
-657 KIVEDAAGKVEKVK
+657 KIIEDAAGKVEKVK

-691 DNLVKNVTDSEL
+691 DDLVKNVTDSEL

-761 LTSLAD
+761 LTLLAD

-836 TKAKINDT
+836 TTTKINDT

-953 TSTGSTASGTDV
+953 TSTSSTASETDV

-1009 TKFFK
+1009 MKFFK